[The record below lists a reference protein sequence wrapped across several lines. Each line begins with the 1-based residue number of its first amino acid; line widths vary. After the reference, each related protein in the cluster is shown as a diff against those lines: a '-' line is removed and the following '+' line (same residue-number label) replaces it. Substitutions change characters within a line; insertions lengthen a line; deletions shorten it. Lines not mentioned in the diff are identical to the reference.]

1 MPNQKKESPT
11 KKQKPA
17 RKPEPAPQPSGRL
30 IALDGAGGEFLAEE
44 AQRLSRLLGG
54 NAAWSNFDASNTF
67 HELGMTKA
75 KTLTPT
81 PRVLILLY
89 VSDLL
94 FRLRWEIEPAM
105 QEGRTVVAAPY
116 VQTAIAFGLAAGL
129 SKEWLDQ
136 LFNFAPAA
144 SQTFRLKE
152 KKKPKGKKDD
162 WKRGDLEIAGFVE
175 FCSATLAKNFPGWDS
190 GEVRT
195 SMIAYL
201 KDLEETDGIRKFGKK
216 LKRS

>member
-1 MPNQKKESPT
+1 MPNQKKKSQT
-11 KKQKPA
+11 KKQKLA
-17 RKPEPAPQPSGRL
+17 GKPEPAPPPSGRL

-44 AQRLSRLLGG
+44 AERLAHLLGG
-54 NAAWSNFDASNTF
+54 EASWSNFDASNTF
-67 HELGMTKA
+67 HELGMTKS

-116 VQTAIAFGLAAGL
+116 LQTAIAFGVAAGL

-136 LFNFAPAA
+136 LFSFAPEA
-144 SQTFRLKE
+144 SETLRLKE

-162 WKRGDLEIAGFVE
+162 WKRGDLEMAGFVE
-175 FCSATLAKNFPGWDS
+175 FCSSTLAKNFPGWDA
-190 GEVRT
+190 GEVRAN
-195 SMIAYL
+195 MIEYL
-201 KDLEETDGIRKFGKK
+201 KELEETDGVRKFGKK
-216 LKRS
+216 LKRA